1 MADRKTLSPFR
12 GNTNMKA
19 PYFRQPKRRG
29 EWAEVL
35 FMLRAMER
43 GLTVSK
49 PYGDSA
55 HFDFV
60 VGSRGPQYRVQV
72 RSTRIFT
79 NARAYVSRFTW
90 NTTGS
95 SYRRYRKNDFDF
107 FAVYV
112 VPCDMWYIIPMSAIR
127 PAPLYVCLYP
137 HITHSHGRFERFR
150 EAWRLLRSSLERPRR
165 TKSR

>member
-1 MADRKTLSPFR
+1 MKKAGTLPAFPFLSRIPMRSP
-12 GNTNMKA
+12 N
-19 PYFRQPKRRG
+19 FRQPKRRG

-35 FMLRAMER
+35 FMLRAMEH

-60 VGSRGPQYRVQV
+60 VGRRGPQYRVQV

-79 NARAYVSRFTW
+79 NSRAYVTRFTW
-90 NTTGS
+90 NNSRT
-95 SYRRYRKNDFDF
+95 RYRPGDFDF
-107 FAVYV
+107 LAVYV
-112 VPCDMWYIIPMSAIR
+112 VPCDLWYIIPMSAIR

-137 HITHSHGRFERFR
+137 HIPRSRGRFERFR
-150 EAWRLLRSSLERPRR
+150 ECWDLLKNFHQRRKSARL
-165 TKSR
+165 

>member
-1 MADRKTLSPFR
+1 ME
-12 GNTNMKA
+12 A
-19 PYFRQPKRRG
+19 PNFRQPKRRG

-43 GLTVSK
+43 GLIVSK

-55 HFDFV
+55 RFDFV

-79 NARAYVSRFTW
+79 NSRAYVTRFTW
-90 NTTGS
+90 NHGRTR
-95 SYRRYRKNDFDF
+95 YRRNDFDF
-107 FAVYV
+107 LAVYV
-112 VPCDMWYIIPMSAIR
+112 VPCDVWYIIPMSAIR

-137 HITHSHGRFERFR
+137 HIAHSRGRFERFR
-150 EAWRLLRSSLERPRR
+150 ARWDLLAAADSQQQVLHTHRVRR
-165 TKSR
+165 